1 MKKTTRG
8 SNGTSFHGTTIKTT
22 PNELKKIL
30 GEPQY
35 FCNVGRY
42 KSNMCYTCETNTGKI
57 ITIYDWKYYR
67 AVEPTELIEFHIGGH
82 SAEDT
87 LDARMELNTLINS
100 SWRTDKR
107 YSITESC

>member
-22 PNELKKIL
+22 LNELKKIL
-30 GEPQY
+30 GDPQY
-35 FCNVGRY
+35 FCNDGRY
-42 KSNMCYTCETNTGKI
+42 KSNIGYTCETNTGKV

-67 AVEPTELIEFHIGGH
+67 AVEPTELIEFHIGGYN
-82 SAEDT
+82 SEDT
-87 LDARMELNTLINS
+87 LDAKMELNTLINS